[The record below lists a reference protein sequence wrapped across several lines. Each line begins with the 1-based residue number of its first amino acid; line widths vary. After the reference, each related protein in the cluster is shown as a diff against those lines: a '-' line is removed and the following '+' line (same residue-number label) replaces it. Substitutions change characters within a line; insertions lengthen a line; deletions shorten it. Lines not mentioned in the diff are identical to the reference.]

1 MALSS
6 RTGAHVLVDQLL
18 LNGVDT
24 IFCVPGESYLP
35 VLDALYEPA
44 QAGRV
49 QLVSARHEGGASF
62 MAEAYGKL
70 TGRPGICFATR
81 GPGAS
86 NAAIGVHTAFHD
98 STPMILFIGQVARG
112 FSEREAFQEIDFRR
126 MFGPISKWAT
136 QIDDPARI
144 PELLAR
150 AFALA
155 LSGRPGPVVI
165 ALPEDMLDEMT
176 TAADAAPARRVQAH
190 PGAAHMA
197 ELRERL
203 AAAERPLVLVG
214 GGDWSAGAADDIR
227 AFVQANRLP
236 VVASFRA
243 QDIIANAMPEY
254 VGALGV
260 GTNPQ
265 LQQRLARADVLL
277 AVGDR
282 LSEMITDDYR
292 LLRVPVPE
300 QTLIHVFP
308 EPSELGRVFQPQLA
322 IAAGMAEFAAAARA
336 LPPADGARWAAWAAQ
351 ARAEYEAYLQH
362 GSMPGALDLG
372 EVFAWLRQRLPP
384 DAIITNGAGNY
395 TAWCHRFLQFQ
406 TYRSQ
411 VAPINGTMGYGVPA
425 AVAAKLAQPGRM
437 VVAFAGD
444 GCFLMNGQELATAVQ
459 YGLNIV
465 VIVINNGIYG
475 TIRMHQEQRFPA
487 RTLGTTLTNPDF
499 AAYARAF
506 GAHGAVVERT
516 EEFAPAFEAALAA
529 GRPALLELRIDPE
542 AISPRTTLSAL
553 RG

>member
-1 MALSS
+1 MPNTS
-6 RTGAHVLVDQLL
+6 RTGAQLLVDQLL
-18 LNGVDT
+18 INGVDT

-49 QLVSARHEGGASF
+49 RLISARHEGGASF

-86 NAAIGVHTAFHD
+86 NATIGVHTAFHD

-126 MFGPISKWAT
+126 MFAPISKWAT
-136 QIDDPARI
+136 QIDDSARI

-155 LSGRPGPVVI
+155 MSGRPGPVVI
-165 ALPEDMLDEMT
+165 ALPEDMLDEASA
-176 TAADAAPARRVQAH
+176 AADAAPARRVQAH
-190 PGAAHMA
+190 PGAAQMA

-214 GGDWSAGAADDIR
+214 GGDWSADAADDIR
-227 AFVQANRLP
+227 AFVQANHLP

-260 GTNPQ
+260 GANPQ
-265 LQQRLARADVLL
+265 LQQRLAAADLVL

-282 LSEMITDDYR
+282 LSEMITDDYK
-292 LLRVPVPE
+292 LLRVPVPQ

-336 LPPADGARWAAWAAQ
+336 LRPIDGTRWAAWAAD
-351 ARAEYEAYLQH
+351 ARAEYRAYLQH
-362 GSMPGALDLG
+362 GPMPGALDLG
-372 EVFAWLRQRLPP
+372 EVFAFLRQRLPP

-406 TYRSQ
+406 NYRSQ

-425 AVAAKLAQPGRM
+425 AVAAKVAQPTRT

-459 YGLNIV
+459 YGLNII
-465 VIVINNGIYG
+465 VIVINNGMYG

-487 RTLGTTLTNPDF
+487 RTIGTALSNPDF

-506 GAHGAVVERT
+506 GVHGAVVERT

-553 RG
+553 RK